1 MAPDSD
7 VLGGPE
13 PEEQGAGVFG
23 RSDAA
28 GDEDEL
34 GGADLAEDDELG
46 GADPGEDEDELG
58 GADPGGD
65 EDELGGA
72 DPGR

>member
-13 PEEQGAGVFG
+13 PEEQGAGVLG
-23 RSDAA
+23 RSD
-28 GDEDEL
+28 L
-34 GGADLAEDDELG
+34 GA
-46 GADPGEDEDELG
+46 DEDELG
-58 GADPGGD
+58 GADPGDD

-72 DPGR
+72 DPGADEDELGGPDPGR